1 MQAEFKSF
9 LALMLESIRH
19 EDINAALDIGC
30 YLIEYFK
37 D

>member
-1 MQAEFKSF
+1 MQTEFKNF

-30 YLIEYFK
+30 YLIE
-37 D
+37 